1 MKSYT
6 IVCSDLICP
15 PKLEARATVSVMVR
29 DPPTCVPVSGG
40 SLIGGG
46 AVEAKEDGKKGGKRM
61 KELEEV
67 GEVENQSLR
76 PVSVIPNSGSLLF
89 LNPAVLVAVTTML

>member
-15 PKLEARATVSVMVR
+15 PKLEARAAVSVMVR
-29 DPPTCVPVSGG
+29 EPPTCVPVFGG

-46 AVEAKEDGKKGGKRM
+46 AVEVKEDIKR
-61 KELEEV
+61 EE
-67 GEVENQSLR
+67 GR
-76 PVSVIPNSGSLLF
+76 
-89 LNPAVLVAVTTML
+89 